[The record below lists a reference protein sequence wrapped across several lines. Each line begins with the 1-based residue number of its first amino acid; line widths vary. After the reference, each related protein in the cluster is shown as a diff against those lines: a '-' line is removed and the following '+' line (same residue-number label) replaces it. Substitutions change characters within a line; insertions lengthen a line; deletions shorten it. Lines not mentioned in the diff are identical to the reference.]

1 MAHESIA
8 ATIGDHQFVQQ
19 LSKPNSGNKI
29 ERDFSFP
36 QHFHGKLCASSTWR
50 KTRAAWHATDLL
62 LYLPLTACYAG
73 SSQVA
78 RFLSRAENSF
88 ETGNNFSLFSRAF
101 RVHCVCAKKSTHY
114 EMIYYPSL
122 SSSPLGKASL
132 VWPMVPVSS
141 SIRWKRETTTGFVTS
156 WVFFFLLAITSA
168 RKGEPTLNQKGESPL
183 MFSEVGVWWSVAC
196 CGWEWRWRQTDTKG
210 KQF

>member
-50 KTRAAWHATDLL
+50 KTHAAWHATDLL

-78 RFLSRAENSF
+78 RFLSRAENSC

-101 RVHCVCAKKSTHY
+101 KVHCVCAKKSTHY

-132 VWPMVPVSS
+132 VWPMVPASS
-141 SIRWKRETTTGFVTS
+141 SIRWKKETTTGFVTS
-156 WVFFFLLAITSA
+156 WVFFFFLQSH
-168 RKGEPTLNQKGESPL
+168 RQGRVNQH
-183 MFSEVGVWWSVAC
+183 
-196 CGWEWRWRQTDTKG
+196 
-210 KQF
+210 

>member
-50 KTRAAWHATDLL
+50 KNPRRVTCHRFASLPSAHGLL
-62 LYLPLTACYAG
+62 RG
-73 SSQVA
+73 GSQVA

-101 RVHCVCAKKSTHY
+101 KVHCVCVQRKALITRWFTTLHCLLLRWEKPAWSGRWCLQVVRSVGRKKPPP
-114 EMIYYPSL
+114 E
-122 SSSPLGKASL
+122 SSHPGY
-132 VWPMVPVSS
+132 
-141 SIRWKRETTTGFVTS
+141 
-156 WVFFFLLAITSA
+156 FFLLAITSA
-168 RKGEPTLNQKGESPL
+168 RKGEPTLNQKGKSPL
-183 MFSEVGVWWSVAC
+183 MLSEVGVWWSVAC
-196 CGWEWRWRQTDTKG
+196 CDWEWRWRQTDTKG